1 VKLKLVSETVGT
13 FFLVLVVV
21 GSGIMGENLTSNKA
35 IVLLANSTAT
45 FLGLTVHMYIPT
57 PHRTNQNKIH

>member
-45 FLGLTVHMYIPT
+45 FLGLTVHMYF
-57 PHRTNQNKIH
+57 